1 MLHCWSAQRASKQL
15 KAAAA
20 WRNEWKVDEL
30 RRGFGKGTKLVE
42 VRSPPR
48 HATRGPA
55 HPRTHAPHA
64 VVLAVLASSW
74 TQRVLPCACHVPY
87 PRHPR
92 LTVCALQVPGLI
104 AVMQMMSIV
113 PWHGETRDGD
123 LLTFTHTG
131 SLDPA
136 M

>member
-1 MLHCWSAQRASKQL
+1 M
-15 KAAAA
+15 
-20 WRNEWKVDEL
+20 
-30 RRGFGKGTKLVE
+30 
-42 VRSPPR
+42 PPR
-48 HATRGPA
+48 ATP
-55 HPRTHAPHA
+55 PTPP
-64 VVLAVLASSW
+64 
-74 TQRVLPCACHVPY
+74 TPPTPY
-87 PRHPR
+87 R
-92 LTVCALQVPGLI
+92 VCALQVPGLV

>member
-1 MLHCWSAQRASKQL
+1 MCL
-15 KAAAA
+15 
-20 WRNEWKVDEL
+20 
-30 RRGFGKGTKLVE
+30 T
-42 VRSPPR
+42 
-48 HATRGPA
+48 HATHTTDA
-55 HPRTHAPHA
+55 
-64 VVLAVLASSW
+64 
-74 TQRVLPCACHVPY
+74 
-87 PRHPR
+87 
-92 LTVCALQVPGLI
+92 QVPGLI